1 MKKVKTFKYL
11 FQILVKLE
19 YKLLDDQRIKINVDI
34 ELDLLQ
40 PYYLNTT
47 PLCFLN

>member
-34 ELDLLQ
+34 RLDLLPPPMLGRNANDQ
-40 PYYLNTT
+40 SS
-47 PLCFLN
+47 